1 MKFLRILKDSKY
13 FQRILIIFDCFKAV
27 EMRYQLLVQTWTNAS
42 NKGLIQGGGRMMD
55 RIQLDCWVGLVVPVK
70 KQDNLLVV
78 LDERNL
84 CHKDGNVRLKVD

>member
-55 RIQLDCWVGLVVPVK
+55 RIQLVVPVK